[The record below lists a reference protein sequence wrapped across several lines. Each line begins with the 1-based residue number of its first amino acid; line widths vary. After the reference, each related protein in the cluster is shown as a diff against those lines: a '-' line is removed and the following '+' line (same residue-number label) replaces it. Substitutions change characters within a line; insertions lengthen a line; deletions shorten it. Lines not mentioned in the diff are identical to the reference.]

1 MCSHSLFTFFITII
15 ILANTAVLAL
25 EKYPEDPNQTKVKE
39 ILNELFTWI
48 FVAEMVIKMIG
59 LGFKQYVRDSY
70 NIFDVIVV
78 ILSIVEEIYS
88 SATSSNN

>member
-1 MCSHSLFTFFITII
+1 M
-15 ILANTAVLAL
+15 ANTAVLAL